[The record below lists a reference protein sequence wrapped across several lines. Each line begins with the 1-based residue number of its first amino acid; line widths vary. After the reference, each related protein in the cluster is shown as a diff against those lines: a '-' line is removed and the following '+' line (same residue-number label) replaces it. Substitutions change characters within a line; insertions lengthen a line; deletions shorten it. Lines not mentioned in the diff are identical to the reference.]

1 MQCIDKQAALK
12 NNNNKTENIFP
23 PNLKTLKL
31 LKILLKKKKKLK
43 ILKLW
48 KQAELVLYR
57 TVGVTDERR
66 CYIRNSQT
74 STKCALPKHFGLDSD
89 RHAPKSRGQGK
100 KQCKAMIYRE
110 QENTTLWITD
120 GFWGER
126 GAEGSCLLFPFESL
140 GERRCFNCVQRGW
153 R

>member
-31 LKILLKKKKKLK
+31 LKILLKKKKLK